1 MIYQFEGK
9 TEKEAIANA
18 ARELGLE
25 KDKFDI
31 EIVESQK
38 GSLFKK
44 GLVRIEVHVD
54 EVMSEKTGNGTQI
67 VMVPSVGHSRER
79 SADRLTEHSGETVTQ
94 TKTAMIAEE
103 EPLPAEND
111 FENAIIDYITDVIER
126 MGYDANVG
134 VQFRENNKIG
144 FTIASH
150 YSSVIIGKKGKT
162 LDSLQ
167 LITNIYAG
175 RIGNPDIHIVLDSEN
190 YRLRREEAIVRMAYD
205 AAGRVRANRS
215 SLLLEPMNPFER
227 RIVHTTLGDNDDI
240 MTRSE
245 GEGMYKQVRVSYR
258 RTK

>member
-1 MIYQFEGK
+1 MVYQFEGK

-18 ARELGLE
+18 VRELGLE

-38 GSLFKK
+38 GGLFKK
-44 GLVRIEVHVD
+44 GLVRIEVHADVTVLKQFGNETQVSTD
-54 EVMSEKTGNGTQI
+54 QSRSIKDRSITETG
-67 VMVPSVGHSRER
+67 MR
-79 SADRLTEHSGETVTQ
+79 
-94 TKTAMIAEE
+94 TKTALFTET

-111 FENAIIDYITDVIER
+111 FEKAMIDYVAGIIER
-126 MGYDANVG
+126 MGYDASVG
-134 VQFRENNKIG
+134 IQFRETSKIG
-144 FTIASH
+144 FQIASH
-150 YSSVIIGKKGKT
+150 FSSVIIGKKGKT

-167 LITNIYAG
+167 LIANIYAG
-175 RIGNPDIHIVLDSEN
+175 RISNPEIHVVLDSEN

-205 AAGRVRANRS
+205 AADRVRSNRS

-258 RTK
+258 RSK

>member
-1 MIYQFEGK
+1 MVYQFEGN

-38 GSLFKK
+38 RGLFKK
-44 GLVRIEVHVD
+44 GLVRIEVHAD
-54 EVMSEKTGNGTQI
+54 EVIPKKFGSEAQVLMDCSTG
-67 VMVPSVGHSRER
+67 R
-79 SADRLTEHSGETVTQ
+79 STETATQ
-94 TKTAMIAEE
+94 TKTAIISEE

-111 FENAIIDYITDVIER
+111 FEKALIDYVTGVIER

-134 VQFRENNKIG
+134 IQFRENNKIG
-144 FTIASH
+144 LKIASH

-167 LITNIYAG
+167 LIANIYAG
-175 RIGNPDIHIVLDSEN
+175 RIGSPETHVVLDSEN

-205 AAGRVRANRS
+205 AADRVRSNRS

-227 RIVHTTLGDNDDI
+227 RIVHTTLGNSNDVV
-240 MTRSE
+240 TRSE
-245 GEGMYKQVRVSYR
+245 GEGMYTQVRVSYR
-258 RTK
+258 RAK

>member
-1 MIYQFEGK
+1 MVYQFEGK

-44 GLVRIEVHVD
+44 GLVRIEVHAD
-54 EVMSEKTGNGTQI
+54 EVVREKSGYETLVSMDHATGR
-67 VMVPSVGHSRER
+67 SVE
-79 SADRLTEHSGETVTQ
+79 AATQ
-94 TKTAMIAEE
+94 TKSALISEE
-103 EPLPAEND
+103 EPLPPEND
-111 FENAIIDYITDVIER
+111 FEKALIDYVIGVIER

-134 VQFRENNKIG
+134 IQFRENNKIG
-144 FTIASH
+144 LRIASH

-167 LITNIYAG
+167 LIANIYAG
-175 RIGNPDIHIVLDSEN
+175 RIGNPEIHVVLDSEN

-205 AAGRVRANRS
+205 AADRVRSNRS

-227 RIVHTTLGDNDDI
+227 RIVHTTLGNSNDVV
-240 MTRSE
+240 TRSE

-258 RTK
+258 RAK